1 LLFYFH
7 PEEKHMVRVAIAG
20 IVGGI
25 VFFIWGAIGHMFL
38 GVGEY
43 GVKNLPNEDAVIA
56 CMKSNIPEPGL
67 YFAPG
72 MDMTRRPTDEEY
84 AAWSAR
90 YEAGPN
96 VFLVYRPTGI
106 VAMSPRQFGIEL
118 LSNILAA
125 LVGAFMLSFVEP
137 SFLKRVMVATGI
149 GVAAWLSVN
158 VSYYDWYRFPAN
170 FVASELLEQAVGW
183 GLSGAAMAMIV
194 RGKAL
199 N

>member
-1 LLFYFH
+1 ML
-7 PEEKHMVRVAIAG
+7 RIAIAG
-20 IVGGI
+20 VVGGI
-25 VFFIWGAIGHMFL
+25 VFFIWGAVGHMFL
-38 GVGEY
+38 GVGEW
-43 GVKNLPNEDAVIA
+43 GVKPMPNEDAVIA
-56 CMKSNIPEPGL
+56 CMKSNIPNAGL

-84 AAWSAR
+84 AAWSAK

-106 VAMSPRQFGIEL
+106 EAMSPHQLGIEL

-125 LVGAFMLSFVEP
+125 LVGAFMLSFVQP
-137 SFLKRVMVATGI
+137 SFMKRVIVATGI

-183 GLSGAAMAMIV
+183 ALSGAAMAMIV
-194 RGKAL
+194 RSRSSL